1 MAKEKI
7 LVTGIVPREGLD
19 RLFER
24 FDVTY
29 TDGEPFS
36 RQWVLEHAKDYD
48 GMILMAQKGDREF
61 IDAFDHLKIISLNA
75 VGFDH
80 VDTAYAKSKGIV
92 VANAPQAVRVPTAE
106 LTFSLIMAAAKRLY
120 FYDKTVRFG
129 DWFDVS
135 ERRLQGRTLEGLTL
149 GIFGMGRIGQTVA
162 RFAQAFGM
170 KVIYNDAR
178 RLDETVEQAGG
189 FEYVPFEE
197 LLTRSDVITIHAP
210 GLPST
215 AGKFDAA
222 AFEAMKDDAIIVNAA
237 RGVIIKQD
245 ALIDALKNGK
255 IAAAG
260 LDVFETEPNIP
271 AELRRLDNVI
281 MTPHAGTG
289 TIEGRIALAAEA
301 AENLISFFDGNP
313 INVVN
318 A

>member
-1 MAKEKI
+1 MAAEKI

-29 TDGEPFS
+29 TDGEPFT
-36 RQWVLEHAKDYD
+36 REWVLGHAKDYD

-80 VDTAYAKSKGIV
+80 VDTAYARSKGIA
-92 VANAPQAVRVPTAE
+92 VANSPQAVRVPTAE

-135 ERRLQGRTLEGLTL
+135 ERHLQGRTLEGLTL
-149 GIFGMGRIGQTVA
+149 GVFGMGRIGRTVA
-162 RFAQAFGM
+162 GYAHAFGM
-170 KVIYNDAR
+170 NVIYNDAH
-178 RLDETVEQAGG
+178 RLDAATEQAENV
-189 FEYVPFEE
+189 EYVPFDD

-245 ALIDALKNGK
+245 ALIDALRNGI
-255 IAAAG
+255 IAGAG
-260 LDVFETEPNIP
+260 LDVFETEPDIP
-271 AELRRLDNVI
+271 ADLRRLDNVI

-301 AENLISFFDGNP
+301 AENLISFFDGQP
-313 INVVN
+313 VNVVN